1 MKAKRLLALARRH
14 AQSGLSASCS
24 HGPGSPPCD
33 AALLAAEVARVR
45 AWADFAS
52 DLLDAHLWGFGSG
65 DWQAADA
72 LAHIEYGEDWPP
84 DWRRDPDDAARIVVE
99 EDSWPVSGLPRKT
112 DPGALPTRAHRDWLA
127 AISGRRRGRRP

>member
-65 DWQAADA
+65 NGPVRRLGTGNGPGR
-72 LAHIEYGEDWPP
+72 LAG
-84 DWRRDPDDAARIVVE
+84 RRRP
-99 EDSWPVSGLPRKT
+99 
-112 DPGALPTRAHRDWLA
+112 RAHRIRGRLA
-127 AISGRRRGRRP
+127 AGLAPRP